1 MFPKN
6 YLHLNYKAAHIHSH
20 TLALAT
26 LFLRVLCVY
35 FCSNYITYNLI
46 EAGAEMLT
54 SQDTKTNGADDDGA
68 QQQHVI
74 THAQRGAAA
83 KHAGYDRCGDNVHS
97 VMETA
102 KTHKN
107 NNTSTTQHNQQQQQ
121 TDVVADMGTGNDE
134 AVAATKIQA
143 GFRGYQVRKQMK
155 LKKVP

>member
-1 MFPKN
+1 
-6 YLHLNYKAAHIHSH
+6 
-20 TLALAT
+20 
-26 LFLRVLCVY
+26 
-35 FCSNYITYNLI
+35 
-46 EAGAEMLT
+46 MLT

-68 QQQHVI
+68 QQRV
-74 THAQRGAAA
+74 TAHAQCSAAA

-155 LKKVP
+155 LKKVLYIFVILFF